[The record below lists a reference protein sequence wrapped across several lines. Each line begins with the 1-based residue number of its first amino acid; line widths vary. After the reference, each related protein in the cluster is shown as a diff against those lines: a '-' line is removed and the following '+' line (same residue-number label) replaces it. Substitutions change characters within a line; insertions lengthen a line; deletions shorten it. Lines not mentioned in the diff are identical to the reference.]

1 MNQTHQDSPDQLKFK
16 AQDLKENGHSIREI
30 ARILNTSKSTVD
42 RWIRTSD
49 NADKNT
55 KVNKTPLPNEKPS
68 IASQSS
74 SIRDVE
80 NTNEKVALR
89 KLELEHQ
96 RKLEK
101 MNLEHKQTLAIQRRQ
116 EQAHAAKELHPIAE
130 EIYQWVDK
138 ELRLSRQHPSGVPCV
153 PRDIENLCG
162 QLRKFQARLK
172 KHQSIHPSLEVSD
185 YLDDIESLLD
195 KATEWHQ
202 QSMEYGHKKSKV
214 MLSYQWSE
222 FHVEC
227 LYALQEMY

>member
-1 MNQTHQDSPDQLKFK
+1 MNQTHQDSPENLKLK

-42 RWIRTSD
+42 RWVKTSD
-49 NADKNT
+49 NANDHT
-55 KVNKTPLPNEKPS
+55 TVNKTQVLNENPARALQFS
-68 IASQSS
+68 P
-74 SIRDVE
+74 IRDVE

-101 MNLEHKQTLAIQRRQ
+101 MNLEHKQALAIQKRQ
-116 EQAHAAKELHPIAE
+116 EQAHAAQELHPIAE
-130 EIYQWVDK
+130 EIYLWVDK

-172 KHQSIHPSLEVSD
+172 KHQSIHPSLEVLD

-195 KATEWHQ
+195 KAIEWHQ

-222 FHVEC
+222 FHMEC
-227 LYALQEMY
+227 LYALQGMY

>member
-1 MNQTHQDSPDQLKFK
+1 MNQTHQDSPENLKLK

-42 RWIRTSD
+42 RWIRSSD
-49 NADKNT
+49 KANDHT
-55 KVNKTPLPNEKPS
+55 RVNKTPVPNEKPA

-74 SIRDVE
+74 STRDVE

-101 MNLEHKQTLAIQRRQ
+101 MNLEHKQALAIQKRQ
-116 EQAHAAKELHPIAE
+116 EQAHAAQELHPIAE

-172 KHQSIHPSLEVSD
+172 KHQFIHPSLEVLD

-214 MLSYQWSE
+214 LLSYHWSE
-222 FHVEC
+222 FHMEC
-227 LYALQEMY
+227 LYALQGMY

>member
-1 MNQTHQDSPDQLKFK
+1 MNQTPQDSPEQLKFK

-42 RWIRTSD
+42 RWIKTSD
-49 NADKNT
+49 NARDHIT
-55 KVNKTPLPNEKPS
+55 VNRNQVPNEKPS

-74 SIRDVE
+74 TTRNVE

-101 MNLEHKQTLAIQRRQ
+101 MNLEHKQALA
-116 EQAHAAKELHPIAE
+116 IAE

-172 KHQSIHPSLEVSD
+172 KHQFIHPSLEVLD
-185 YLDDIESLLD
+185 YLDHIESLLD

-214 MLSYQWSE
+214 LLSYHWSG
-222 FHVEC
+222 FHMEC
-227 LYALQEMY
+227 LYALQGMY

>member
-1 MNQTHQDSPDQLKFK
+1 MNQTHQDSPENLKLK

-42 RWIRTSD
+42 RWVKTSD
-49 NADKNT
+49 NANDHT
-55 KVNKTPLPNEKPS
+55 TVNKTQVLNENPARALQFS
-68 IASQSS
+68 P
-74 SIRDVE
+74 IRDVE

-89 KLELEHQ
+89 KLE
-96 RKLEK
+96 K
-101 MNLEHKQTLAIQRRQ
+101 MNLEHKQALAIQKRQ
-116 EQAHAAKELHPIAE
+116 EQAHAAQELHPIAE
-130 EIYQWVDK
+130 EIYLWVDK

-172 KHQSIHPSLEVSD
+172 KHQSIHPSLEVLD

-202 QSMEYGHKKSKV
+202 QSMEFGHKKSKV
-214 MLSYQWSE
+214 VLSYHWSE
-222 FHVEC
+222 FHIEC
-227 LYALQEMY
+227 LYALQGMY

>member
-1 MNQTHQDSPDQLKFK
+1 MNQTPQDSPEQLKFK

-42 RWIRTSD
+42 RWIKTSD
-49 NADKNT
+49 NARDHIT
-55 KVNKTPLPNEKPS
+55 VNRNQVPNEKPA

-74 SIRDVE
+74 PIPDVE

-101 MNLEHKQTLAIQRRQ
+101 MNLEHKQALATQKRQ
-116 EQAHAAKELHPIAE
+116 EQARAAQELHPIAE

-138 ELRLSRQHPSGVPCV
+138 ELRLSRQHPSGVPCI

-172 KHQSIHPSLEVSD
+172 KHQSIHPSLEVLD

-214 MLSYQWSE
+214 VLSYQWSE
-222 FHVEC
+222 FHIEC
-227 LYALQEMY
+227 LYALQGMY

>member
-1 MNQTHQDSPDQLKFK
+1 MNQTPQDSPEQLKLK

-42 RWIRTSD
+42 RWVKTSD
-49 NADKNT
+49 NANDHT
-55 KVNKTPLPNEKPS
+55 TVNKTQVLNENPARALQFS
-68 IASQSS
+68 P
-74 SIRDVE
+74 IRDVE

-101 MNLEHKQTLAIQRRQ
+101 MNLEHKQALAIQKRQ
-116 EQAHAAKELHPIAE
+116 EQAHAAQELHPIAE
-130 EIYQWVDK
+130 EIYLWVDK

-172 KHQSIHPSLEVSD
+172 KHQSIHPSLEVLD

-202 QSMEYGHKKSKV
+202 QSMEFGHKKSKV

-222 FHVEC
+222 FHIEC
-227 LYALQEMY
+227 LYALQGMY

>member
-1 MNQTHQDSPDQLKFK
+1 MNQTHQDSPENLKLK

-42 RWIRTSD
+42 RWIKTSD
-49 NADKNT
+49 NADENT
-55 KVNKTPLPNEKPS
+55 RVNKTPVPNEKPS

-74 SIRDVE
+74 PIRDVE

-101 MNLEHKQTLAIQRRQ
+101 MNLEHKQALATQKRH
-116 EQAHAAKELHPIAE
+116 EQAHAAQELHPIAK

-138 ELRLSRQHPSGVPCV
+138 ELRLYRLHPSGVPCV

-172 KHQSIHPSLEVSD
+172 KHQSIHPSLEVLD

-214 MLSYQWSE
+214 LLSYHWSE
-222 FHVEC
+222 FHMEC
-227 LYALQEMY
+227 LYALQGMY

>member
-1 MNQTHQDSPDQLKFK
+1 MNQTHQDSPENLKLK

-42 RWIRTSD
+42 RWVKTSD
-49 NADKNT
+49 NANDHT
-55 KVNKTPLPNEKPS
+55 TVNKTQVLNENPARALQFS
-68 IASQSS
+68 P
-74 SIRDVE
+74 IRDVE

-101 MNLEHKQTLAIQRRQ
+101 MNLEHKQALAIQKRQ
-116 EQAHAAKELHPIAE
+116 EQAHAAQELHPIAE
-130 EIYQWVDK
+130 EIYLWVDK

-172 KHQSIHPSLEVSD
+172 KHQSIHPSLEVLD

-202 QSMEYGHKKSKV
+202 QSMEFGHKKSKV
-214 MLSYQWSE
+214 VLSYHWSE
-222 FHVEC
+222 FHIEC
-227 LYALQEMY
+227 LYALQGMY

>member
-1 MNQTHQDSPDQLKFK
+1 MNQTHQDSPENLKLK

-42 RWIRTSD
+42 RWVKTSD
-49 NADKNT
+49 NANDHT
-55 KVNKTPLPNEKPS
+55 TVNKAQVLNENPARALQFS
-68 IASQSS
+68 P
-74 SIRDVE
+74 IRDVE

-101 MNLEHKQTLAIQRRQ
+101 MNLEHKQALAIQKRQ
-116 EQAHAAKELHPIAE
+116 EQAHAAQELHPIAE
-130 EIYQWVDK
+130 EIYLWVDK

-172 KHQSIHPSLEVSD
+172 KHQSIHPSLEVLD

-202 QSMEYGHKKSKV
+202 QSMEFGHKKSKV
-214 MLSYQWSE
+214 VLSYHWSE
-222 FHVEC
+222 FHIEC
-227 LYALQEMY
+227 LYALQGMY

>member
-1 MNQTHQDSPDQLKFK
+1 MNQTHQDSPENLKFK

-42 RWIRTSD
+42 RWVKTSD
-49 NADKNT
+49 NANDHT
-55 KVNKTPLPNEKPS
+55 TVNKTQVLNENPARALQFS
-68 IASQSS
+68 P
-74 SIRDVE
+74 IRDVE

-101 MNLEHKQTLAIQRRQ
+101 MNLEHKQALAIQKRQ
-116 EQAHAAKELHPIAE
+116 EQAHAAQELHPIAE
-130 EIYQWVDK
+130 EIYLWVDK

-172 KHQSIHPSLEVSD
+172 KHQSIHPSLEVLD

-202 QSMEYGHKKSKV
+202 QSMEFGHKKSKV
-214 MLSYQWSE
+214 VLSYHWSE
-222 FHVEC
+222 FHIEC
-227 LYALQEMY
+227 LYALQGMY

>member
-1 MNQTHQDSPDQLKFK
+1 MNQTPQDSSENLKLK

-30 ARILNTSKSTVD
+30 ARILNASKSTVD
-42 RWIRTSD
+42 RWVKTSD
-49 NADKNT
+49 NANDHT
-55 KVNKTPLPNEKPS
+55 TVNKIQVLNENPARALQFS
-68 IASQSS
+68 P
-74 SIRDVE
+74 IRDVE

-101 MNLEHKQTLAIQRRQ
+101 MNLEHKQALAIQKRQ
-116 EQAHAAKELHPIAE
+116 EQAHAAQELHPIAE
-130 EIYQWVDK
+130 EIYLWVDK

-172 KHQSIHPSLEVSD
+172 KHQSIHPSLEVLD

-202 QSMEYGHKKSKV
+202 QSMEFGHKKSKV
-214 MLSYQWSE
+214 LLSYHWSE
-222 FHVEC
+222 FHMEC
-227 LYALQEMY
+227 LYALQGMY

>member
-1 MNQTHQDSPDQLKFK
+1 MNQTHQDSPENLKLK

-42 RWIRTSD
+42 RWVKTSD
-49 NADKNT
+49 NANDHT
-55 KVNKTPLPNEKPS
+55 TVNKTQVLNENPARALQFS
-68 IASQSS
+68 P
-74 SIRDVE
+74 IRDVE

-101 MNLEHKQTLAIQRRQ
+101 MNLEHKQALAIQKRQ
-116 EQAHAAKELHPIAE
+116 EQAHAAQELHPIAE
-130 EIYQWVDK
+130 EIYLWVDK

-172 KHQSIHPSLEVSD
+172 KHQSIHPSLEVLD

-195 KATEWHQ
+195 KAIEWHQ

-214 MLSYQWSE
+214 LLSYHWSG
-222 FHVEC
+222 FHMEC
-227 LYALQEMY
+227 LYALQGMY

>member
-1 MNQTHQDSPDQLKFK
+1 
-16 AQDLKENGHSIREI
+16 
-30 ARILNTSKSTVD
+30 V
-42 RWIRTSD
+42 
-49 NADKNT
+49 
-55 KVNKTPLPNEKPS
+55 PNEKPS

-74 SIRDVE
+74 PIRDVE

-101 MNLEHKQTLAIQRRQ
+101 MNLEHKQALAIQKRQ
-116 EQAHAAKELHPIAE
+116 EQAHAAQELHPIAE
-130 EIYQWVDK
+130 EIYLWVDK

-172 KHQSIHPSLEVSD
+172 KHQSIHPSLEVLD

-202 QSMEYGHKKSKV
+202 QSMEFGHKKSKV
-214 MLSYQWSE
+214 VLSYHWSE
-222 FHVEC
+222 FHIEC
-227 LYALQEMY
+227 LYALQGMY

>member
-1 MNQTHQDSPDQLKFK
+1 MNQTHQDSPEQLKLK

-42 RWIRTSD
+42 RWVKTSD
-49 NADKNT
+49 NANDHT
-55 KVNKTPLPNEKPS
+55 TVNKTQVLNENPARALQFS
-68 IASQSS
+68 P
-74 SIRDVE
+74 IRDVE

-101 MNLEHKQTLAIQRRQ
+101 MNLEHKQALAIQKRQ
-116 EQAHAAKELHPIAE
+116 EQAHAAQELHPIAE
-130 EIYQWVDK
+130 EIYLWVDK

-172 KHQSIHPSLEVSD
+172 KHQSIHPSLEVLD

-202 QSMEYGHKKSKV
+202 QSMEFGHKKSKV
-214 MLSYQWSE
+214 VLSYHWSE
-222 FHVEC
+222 FHIEC
-227 LYALQEMY
+227 LYALQGMY

>member
-1 MNQTHQDSPDQLKFK
+1 MNQTPQDSPEQLKFK

-42 RWIRTSD
+42 RWIKTSD
-49 NADKNT
+49 NARDHIT
-55 KVNKTPLPNEKPS
+55 VNKTPVPNEKPS

-74 SIRDVE
+74 PIRDVE

-101 MNLEHKQTLAIQRRQ
+101 MNLEHKQALATQRRQ
-116 EQAHAAKELHPIAE
+116 EQARAAQELHPIAE

-153 PRDIENLCG
+153 PRDIENLCA

-172 KHQSIHPSLEVSD
+172 KHQFIHPSLEVLD
-185 YLDDIESLLD
+185 YLDHIESLLD

-214 MLSYQWSE
+214 LLSYHWSG
-222 FHVEC
+222 FHMEC
-227 LYALQEMY
+227 LYALQGMY